1 MSTAPKI
8 EDNKKEVNLN
18 NNEEALIIRKI
29 YSLFE
34 ENRNKDTGNNKKS
47 IYELDNNK
55 SINLNNLNNII
66 AESIMIKT
74 SDAIVV
80 KRRFEIWNK
89 TLESIIKDDKAD
101 VRLFT
106 KEFKQRLY
114 DNNPTCSICGQNI
127 NSVDDAAVDH
137 IEQYWMGGKTIPDN
151 ARLTHRYC
159 NNSRPRNEN

>member
-66 AESIMIKT
+66 
-74 SDAIVV
+74 
-80 KRRFEIWNK
+80 
-89 TLESIIKDDKAD
+89 
-101 VRLFT
+101 
-106 KEFKQRLY
+106 
-114 DNNPTCSICGQNI
+114 GI
-127 NSVDDAAVDH
+127 NSPQKNKYKIKLQKILIRNK
-137 IEQYWMGGKTIPDN
+137 IE
-151 ARLTHRYC
+151 
-159 NNSRPRNEN
+159 E